1 MFHVKHRESIR
12 KESSLEQIVTLI
24 SNVGF
29 PIAVSLVLMWQ
40 LKDVTTNHKE
50 ETKEF
55 TEALNKNTLVLQS
68 LSEKLDE
75 VLRK

>member
-1 MFHVKHRESIR
+1 MFHVKHSESIR

>member
-1 MFHVKHRESIR
+1 M
-12 KESSLEQIVTLI
+12 EQIVTLI

-55 TEALNKNTLVLQS
+55 TEALNKNTLVIQS

>member
-1 MFHVKHRESIR
+1 M
-12 KESSLEQIVTLI
+12 EQIVTLI

>member
-1 MFHVKHRESIR
+1 VKHSESIR